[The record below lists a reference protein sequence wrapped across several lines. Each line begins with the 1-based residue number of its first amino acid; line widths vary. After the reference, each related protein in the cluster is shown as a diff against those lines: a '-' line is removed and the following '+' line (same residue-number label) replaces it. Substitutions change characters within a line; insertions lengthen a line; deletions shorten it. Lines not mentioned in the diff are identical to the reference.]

1 MNSGCGDF
9 PNSLRNE
16 EEEEE
21 EEDMIRRRERER
33 EQEPMQ
39 LHLSYRLYCRFLCNP
54 AISLVPKRN

>member
-21 EEDMIRRRERER
+21 EEDMIRRRERE
-33 EQEPMQ
+33 
-39 LHLSYRLYCRFLCNP
+39 SVSKSLCNYICLIGFIVASY
-54 AISLVPKRN
+54 AIRQ